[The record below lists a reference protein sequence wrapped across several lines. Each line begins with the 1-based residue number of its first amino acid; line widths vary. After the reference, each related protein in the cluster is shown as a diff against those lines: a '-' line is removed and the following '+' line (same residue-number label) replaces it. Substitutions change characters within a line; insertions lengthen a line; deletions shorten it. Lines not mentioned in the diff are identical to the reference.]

1 VKVVAEIFL
10 GKENKV
16 IEVVKEGDNRVKTL
30 LAFGFEVRKYAKKE
44 NKLLKIKTD
53 DLTALSYFQENLKN
67 VVIEPLLD
75 ENKNNDGK
83 NNEG

>member
-16 IEVVKEGDNRVKTL
+16 IEVVKEGDRVKTL

-53 DLTALSYFQENLKN
+53 DLTVLSYFQENLKN

-83 NNEG
+83 NSEG